1 MELDASSQASMSFG
15 YTDTMFDRK
24 SMTKSAVLLVC
35 FALMVPLATIGFGGD
50 VKPSAAK
57 SLSSTCQK
65 HADQLTSIVYQTDVE
80 IEASKS
86 QLQLAEERAN
96 QLKELS
102 DSGAISSRELNAA
115 QAEVKKAKKD
125 LATAIARSKQ
135 AKKQL
140 TTLQNMSACTV

>member
-1 MELDASSQASMSFG
+1 MSFG
-15 YTDTMFDRK
+15 YTDIMFDRK
-24 SMTKSAVLLVC
+24 LMTKSAVFLACL
-35 FALMVPLATIGFGGD
+35 ALIMPLATIEFAGD
-50 VKPSAAK
+50 LKPAVAK
-57 SLSSTCQK
+57 SLSSICQK
-65 HADQLTSIVYQTDVE
+65 NADQLTSIVYQTDVE

-86 QLQLAEERAN
+86 QLQLAEDRAK

-102 DSGAISSRELNAA
+102 EAGAISSRELDAA

>member
-1 MELDASSQASMSFG
+1 
-15 YTDTMFDRK
+15 MFDRK
-24 SMTKSAVLLVC
+24 SMTKSALFLACLVLI
-35 FALMVPLATIGFGGD
+35 VPLVTII
-50 VKPSAAK
+50 PAAAK
-57 SLSSTCQK
+57 PLSLNSTCQK
-65 HADQLTSIVYQTDVE
+65 HADQLTNIVYQTDVE

-86 QLQLAEERAN
+86 QLVLAEERAK

-102 DSGAISSRELNAA
+102 DSGAISSRELDTA

-140 TTLQNMSACTV
+140 TTLQNISACTV

>member
-1 MELDASSQASMSFG
+1 
-15 YTDTMFDRK
+15 MFARK
-24 SMTKSAVLLVC
+24 LMTKSAVFLACLI
-35 FALMVPLATIGFGGD
+35 VPLATIGFGGD
-50 VKPSAAK
+50 LKPVVAR

-65 HADQLTSIVYQTDVE
+65 HADQLTNIVYQTSVE

-96 QLKELS
+96 QLKALS
-102 DSGAISSRELNAA
+102 ESGAISSRELDAA

>member
-1 MELDASSQASMSFG
+1 MAILICMIAQ
-15 YTDTMFDRK
+15 K
-24 SMTKSAVLLVC
+24 SMTKSAVFLTC
-35 FALMVPLATIGFGGD
+35 FALIMPLATIEFSGD
-50 VKPSAAK
+50 LKPVSAK

-65 HADQLTSIVYQTDVE
+65 HADQLTNIVYQTDVE

-86 QLQLAEERAN
+86 QLVLAEERAK

-102 DSGAISSRELNAA
+102 ESGAISSRELDAA

-135 AKKQL
+135 AKQQL

>member
-1 MELDASSQASMSFG
+1 MIAQ
-15 YTDTMFDRK
+15 K
-24 SMTKSAVLLVC
+24 SLTKLAVLLAC
-35 FALMVPLATIGFGGD
+35 FTLMMPLATIEFSVD
-50 VKPSAAK
+50 LKPVNAK
-57 SLSSTCQK
+57 PLSSTCQK
-65 HADQLTSIVYQTDVE
+65 HADQLTNIVYQTDVE

-86 QLQLAEERAN
+86 QLVLAEERAK

-102 DSGAISSRELNAA
+102 DSGAISSRELDAA

>member
-1 MELDASSQASMSFG
+1 
-15 YTDTMFDRK
+15 
-24 SMTKSAVLLVC
+24 MTKSAIFLAILVLMGPLV
-35 FALMVPLATIGFGGD
+35 TIRLGGD
-50 VKPSAAK
+50 VKPVVAK

-65 HADQLTSIVYQTDVE
+65 HADQLTNIVYQTDVE

-86 QLQLAEERAN
+86 QLVLAEERAK

-102 DSGAISSRELNAA
+102 DSGAISSRELEAA
-115 QAEVKKAKKD
+115 QADVKKAKKD

>member
-1 MELDASSQASMSFG
+1 
-15 YTDTMFDRK
+15 MFAQK
-24 SMTKSAVLLVC
+24 LMTKSAIFLACLI
-35 FALMVPLATIGFGGD
+35 VPLAMIG
-50 VKPSAAK
+50 VSSELKPVVAR

-65 HADQLTSIVYQTDVE
+65 HADQLTNIVYQTDVE

-102 DSGAISSRELNAA
+102 ASGAISSRELDAA
-115 QAEVKKAKKD
+115 QVDVKKAKKD